1 MSGSMT
7 RRLVLSAWLA
17 LLAPGCANLVVG
29 PAFDPA
35 RAREIEPL
43 RTTRSEVHALLGAP
57 LRTERVGGVRLD
69 VHKHVTPDAHRL
81 VLVSYRDTDEVVHVT
96 IAD

>member
-1 MSGSMT
+1 MSVRT
-7 RRLVLSAWLA
+7 VVALCLA
-17 LLAPGCANLVVG
+17 LGAPGCANLVVG
-29 PAFDPA
+29 PAFDPG

-43 RTTRSEVHALLGAP
+43 RTTRGEVHSLLGAP

-81 VLVSYRDTDEVVHVT
+81 VLVSYRDADEVVHVT